1 MFDFYRFALSRLSG
15 KVKCF
20 FWMTMLTAAAANAAA
35 VLTPI
40 LQRKL
45 IAAITAGEMDTRK
58 ILAVCLV
65 SLLGIAAAVAEAL
78 CINALQLSLKRKVQ
92 WELLGNALRCRNPII
107 GSKGPGAY
115 MVSVFGDGEQ
125 VSALIETNVFSILFQ
140 CIGALAVIFITARW
154 SPLFLEIVI
163 PAYILMAAIQ
173 IISNKLY
180 VKRFQAGRE
189 KIYELNPKALEY
201 IENRGAM
208 LGYANIPGCER
219 ELKQLFDERDKE
231 FNASYIINTLSSTL
245 MNGIRT
251 VAVMLFF
258 VCSMYRILDGR
269 MDIASF
275 VAMTSYFSIIFSP
288 IMMIKQY
295 VTGIH
300 KYKTVKAKIKGSLAR
315 ELHFTLPENEKICWN
330 DCSFVYEGAEGK
342 KCVEKLTLAIDRKI
356 AVVGLSG
363 EGKTTVIKL
372 LLGELE
378 PTEGSCTYGNRKV
391 SEIVRYVLYS
401 GIRYY
406 SQDVEIFNRD
416 LQFNIAMGKK
426 PLNAEEYGRM
436 QETLKNLAEKCLEK
450 VKLSASAGKPA
461 AFSADEREFLMGLF
475 LVERKDLRSMEI
487 IKEIAAALPEEG
499 SRLYGRLGE
508 MMTARSYYVD
518 EKYRRLLK
526 ELDLEK
532 LEGRPFGQRGC
543 RISGGEKNR
552 VAMARFLLPEYGEY
566 FILDEP
572 FANLDL
578 LAEDACMKTLLKY
591 SGGMKGIL
599 ISHKL
604 NVVRDFAEKICV
616 MEDGRI
622 TAEGSHEELAAREGL
637 YRTLY
642 EEFLAETAK

>member
-1 MFDFYRFALSRLSG
+1 MFDFYRFALSRLSA

-20 FWMTMLTAAAANAAA
+20 WVMTMLTAAAANVAA

-45 IAAITAGEMDTRK
+45 IASITAGEMDTVR

-65 SLLGIAAAVAEAL
+65 SLMGIAAAVVEAL
-78 CINALQLSLKRKVQ
+78 CVNEMQLSLKRKVQ

-107 GSKGPGAY
+107 GAKGPGAY

-125 VSALIETNVFSILFQ
+125 ISALIETNVFSILFQ
-140 CIGALAVIFITARW
+140 CIGTIAVLFITARW

-201 IENRGAM
+201 IENRSAM
-208 LGYANIPGCER
+208 LGYANIPECER
-219 ELKQLFDERDKE
+219 EIKQLFDQRDKE
-231 FNASYIINTLSSTL
+231 FKASYIINTLSSTL

-251 VAVMLFF
+251 VAVVLFF
-258 VCSMYRILDGR
+258 VGSMYQILAGR

-275 VAMTSYFSIIFSP
+275 VAMTGYFTVIFSP
-288 IMMIKQY
+288 ILMIRQY

-300 KYKTVKAKIKGSLAR
+300 KYRTVKAKIKGSLSR
-315 ELHFTLPENEKICWN
+315 ELHFALPENEKICWN
-330 DCSFVYEGAEGK
+330 GCSFAYEGAEQK
-342 KCVEKLTLAIDRKI
+342 KCVEKLTLDIDRKI

-391 SEIVRYVLYS
+391 SEIARYVLYS
-401 GIRYY
+401 GVRYY

-416 LQFNIAMGKK
+416 LEFNVALGGK
-426 PLNAEEYGRM
+426 PLSREEYSHM
-436 QETLKNLAEKCLEK
+436 QETLKNLAKECLEK
-450 VKLSASAGKPA
+450 VKLSVAAGKPA
-461 AFSADEREFLMGLF
+461 AFSAEEKEFLGELF
-475 LVERKDLRSMEI
+475 LLEGKDLRSMEI
-487 IKEIAAALPEEG
+487 IRDIAGALPEEG
-499 SRLYGRLGE
+499 SRLYVRLGE
-508 MMTARSYYVD
+508 MMAARRYYVD
-518 EKYRRLLK
+518 EKYRSLLQ

-532 LEGRPFGQRGC
+532 LEGRSFGQRGC

-572 FANLDL
+572 FTNLDL
-578 LAEDACMKTLLKY
+578 IAEDACMKALLKY
-591 SGGMKGIL
+591 SSGMKGIL

-604 NVVRDFAEKICV
+604 NIVRDFAEKICI

-622 TAEGSHEELAAREGL
+622 TMEGSHEELAAREGL
-637 YRTLY
+637 YKTLY
-642 EEFLAETAK
+642 KEFLAETAE